1 MDSCSNDVNIV
12 RYNDI
17 TAYFFFLKGAYRLD
31 KEYVARRHH
40 GLLVLTIL
48 DDTGEIF
55 LAPYSACFMKGEAS
69 KMII

>member
-1 MDSCSNDVNIV
+1 MMLISLDTMTSLH
-12 RYNDI
+12 
-17 TAYFFFLKGAYRLD
+17 TFFFLKGAYRLD

-48 DDTGEIF
+48 DDTEEIF
-55 LAPYSACFMKGEAS
+55 LAPYSACFMKGGAS